1 MANPEPS
8 STKQERLSRQLLRVL
23 MVEDSPDDAELIE
36 LELTNGGYQIEAL
49 RVVSAADMAT
59 ALNSADWDVII
70 ADYSV
75 PGFGAVPSLKLLR
88 ESGRDIPFII
98 VTGSIS
104 DEMAVASMR
113 AGAHDYVLKDN
124 LLRLVP
130 AVEREIKESAARH
143 QKHEAEAAL
152 HESQSRLNG
161 IVQSAMDSII
171 SVDEEQRIVLFNE
184 AAERLFG
191 CPSSEAL
198 GSSLDRFIPPNYR
211 DVHRDH
217 IRMFGMSGMTTRSMY
232 SPGVLTALRTSG
244 EEFPIEATISQ
255 IEAAGRKYFTV
266 ILRDISERKRAEAEN
281 SRLQAQL
288 AQSQK
293 LEAIGQLAGGVAHD
307 FNTLLNII
315 LGYSDLLLADLPEGD
330 PRRERVKQIQ
340 TSGETGALLTKQLL
354 AFSRRRALVPQ
365 VIDLST
371 TVGDLEPM
379 LRRLLREDI
388 ELEVH
393 RAEQACPVKVDPGQI
408 QQLVLNLAA
417 NARDAMPRG
426 GNLTIEVRTVE
437 LDESYVHQHPSMT
450 PGKYEMLA
458 VSDTGVGMD
467 AEIAAHIFEP
477 FFTTKST
484 GQGTGLGLSTVY
496 GIAKQSGGDI
506 WVYSE
511 PGVGSCFKVHL
522 PRSSE
527 PHAERS
533 TQQQPKK
540 LTGSETILL
549 VEDSKSLRELT
560 RELLAHGGYSVLEAK
575 DGVEALEVSK
585 QYEGTIHLLMTDI
598 IMPKMRGTEVAIQFA
613 KQRPNTAVIF
623 LSGYTEEAISHI
635 PGARRIAILEKPYTA
650 DSLLRTA
657 RQTLDHMQIAA

>member
-1 MANPEPS
+1 
-8 STKQERLSRQLLRVL
+8 

-59 ALNSADWDVII
+59 ALSSADWDVII

-152 HESQSRLNG
+152 HESQSRLKG

-198 GSSLDRFIPPNYR
+198 GSSLDRFIPPKFR

-217 IRMFGMSGMTTRSMY
+217 IRTFGMSGMTTRSMY

-266 ILRDISERKRAEAEN
+266 ILRDISERKRAEEEN

-450 PGKYEMLA
+450 PGQYEMLA

-467 AEIAAHIFEP
+467 
-477 FFTTKST
+477 SN
-484 GQGTGLGLSTVY
+484 
-496 GIAKQSGGDI
+496 
-506 WVYSE
+506 
-511 PGVGSCFKVHL
+511 
-522 PRSSE
+522 PRNSPEVKRYCSSK
-527 PHAERS
+527 
-533 TQQQPKK
+533 T
-540 LTGSETILL
+540 
-549 VEDSKSLRELT
+549 
-560 RELLAHGGYSVLEAK
+560 
-575 DGVEALEVSK
+575 
-585 QYEGTIHLLMTDI
+585 
-598 IMPKMRGTEVAIQFA
+598 
-613 KQRPNTAVIF
+613 PNLCA
-623 LSGYTEEAISHI
+623 
-635 PGARRIAILEKPYTA
+635 
-650 DSLLRTA
+650 SLLGSF
-657 RQTLDHMQIAA
+657 